1 MKTIASYLLG
11 GLVLLSAASC
21 MHSEF
26 KKTKSGL
33 LYKIYSDGK
42 GETAKP
48 KQFLKA
54 NVTEK
59 VRDSMLFSTEGAM
72 PMYVP
77 VDSPRP
83 IYSPIE
89 VFPLLR
95 KGDSAVV
102 IQLADTLARK
112 MQGQLPPWLKKKD
125 KILVTFKVLDVFAS
139 EDALNND
146 RNQEMAKQK
155 DREVKEVET
164 YLTKNNIHAQKQ
176 TQGTYVVVASEGA
189 GPKADSGKQVSVRY
203 TGKLIPS
210 GKVFQS
216 NMEDTAAN
224 SVYKFVIGTHTSIP
238 GFDEGLRSFRKG
250 GTGTLYLPAF
260 LAYDAQRGPGG
271 NQFENLIFDVKVVDV
286 TDAPPP
292 SPMQMPMLPQG
303 QQQPAGGGARPAQA
317 QPHR

>member
-1 MKTIASYLLG
+1 MKKIASYLLG

-21 MHSEF
+21 THSEF
-26 KKTKSGL
+26 KRTKSGL

-48 KQFLKA
+48 GQFLKV

-59 VRDSMLFSTEGAM
+59 VRDSLLISTVGKM
-72 PMYVP
+72 PMYIP

-83 IYSPIE
+83 IYHPIE
-89 VFPLLR
+89 VFTMLR
-95 KGDSAVV
+95 KGDSVV
-102 IQLADTLARK
+102 VLESVDTLARK
-112 MQGQLPPWLKKKD
+112 SQGPLPAWLKKKD
-125 KILVTFKVLDVFAS
+125 KISVSFKVLDLFAS
-139 EDALNND
+139 EEALNND
-146 RNQEMAKQK
+146 RNQEMTRQK
-155 DREVKEVET
+155 DREVRQVED
-164 YLTKNNIHAQKQ
+164 YLTKNNVHAQKQ
-176 TQGTYVVVASEGA
+176 TQGTYVVVNSEGN
-189 GPKADSGKQVSVRY
+189 GPRADSGKQVSVRY
-203 TGKLIPS
+203 TGKLIPT

-216 NMEDTAAN
+216 NMDDTSAN

-271 NQFENLIFDVKVVDV
+271 DQFENLIFEVKVVDV

-292 SPMQMPMLPQG
+292 APMQMPSRM
-303 QQQPAGGGARPAQA
+303 QQPSGGAQPAQP
-317 QPHR
+317 QPQKK